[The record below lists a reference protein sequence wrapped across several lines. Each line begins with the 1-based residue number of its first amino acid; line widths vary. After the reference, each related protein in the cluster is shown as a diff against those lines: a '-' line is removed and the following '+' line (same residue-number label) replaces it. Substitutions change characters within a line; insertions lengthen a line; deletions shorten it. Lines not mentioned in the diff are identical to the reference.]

1 MFPQIA
7 KKKKKEFTVEETVT
21 KQLEDALR
29 DLEIRSK
36 AALKRIPNHVLH
48 DFGKVCRVKS
58 IPEFY
63 ANYFITATCRVDP
76 QKLQHVYANEIEYIL
91 TNSSNFHK
99 INQALRQ
106 R

>member
-7 KKKKKEFTVEETVT
+7 KKKKKDFIVEDTVT

-36 AALKRIPNHVLH
+36 AALKRIPNNILH
-48 DFGKVCRVKS
+48 DFSKVCRVKS

-76 QKLQHVYANEIEYIL
+76 ERMSQVYANEI
-91 TNSSNFHK
+91 
-99 INQALRQ
+99 
-106 R
+106 